1 MARVFIAFGSNIE
14 PEKNIRQALQL
25 LKRALRLQQISTV
38 YRTPP
43 LLHPEQP
50 PFYNGVLLAET
61 DLPPAELKHAV
72 LQPIEAELGRR
83 RSEDKFA
90 PRTIDLDLL
99 LYNDLVIET
108 PDLIVPDPEITR
120 RPFLARPLAELVPDL
135 LLPGTQQP
143 IAVVAAD
150 FAHHALEPL
159 VEFTKALRKDLA
171 DETREP

>member
-1 MARVFIAFGSNIE
+1 MARIFIAFGSNIE
-14 PEKNIRQALQL
+14 PERNIRRALQL

-50 PFYNGVLLAET
+50 PFYNGVLQAET

-99 LYNDLVIET
+99 LYNNLVSTAEDL
-108 PDLIVPDPEITR
+108 LLPDPEITR
-120 RPFLARPLAELVPDL
+120 RPFLALPLAELAPAL

-143 IAVVAAD
+143 IAAVAAD
-150 FAHHALEPL
+150 FAHHAMEPL
-159 VEFTKALRKDLA
+159 VEFTTALRKDLT